1 MSTQSQSGS
10 KTQYIRDALNEL
22 GLDANFAETAK
33 WVKNKHGVEIPDPI
47 FYTTRKEMR
56 RLAKSGDARGTAGE
70 AAAPATAAEA
80 KPTAAEAKPAAAK
93 ATRTTRGPQKKKAAA
108 RTAKKPAPVAAAPK
122 TKDNVADLV
131 YKAQALVQHLGK
143 TEAKKLIDVL

>member
-1 MSTQSQSGS
+1 MTTPSQSSS
-10 KTQYIRDALNEL
+10 KTQYVRDALNEL

-56 RLAKSGDARGTAGE
+56 RLAQTDAASSATGAEADST
-70 AAAPATAAEA
+70 AAAAE
-80 KPTAAEAKPAAAK
+80 PKPAAAK
-93 ATRTTRGPQKKKAAA
+93 ASKSARSAQKKKTA
-108 RTAKKPAPVAAAPK
+108 RIAKKPAPVAAAPK
-122 TKDNVADLV
+122 SSENVADLV

-143 TEAKKLIDVL
+143 DEAKKLIDVL